1 MSRKEEIL
9 KAKFANYTFQ
19 NLTAK
24 EEEMILEAMSEYA
37 KEAFEAS
44 KKGGIERVPVVIDQY
59 GSVNIEEHFVANLYP
74 TFEDY
79 EKKHCHIRRGSK
91 SNNYSGCA

>member
-1 MSRKEEIL
+1 M
-9 KAKFANYTFQ
+9 
-19 NLTAK
+19 
-24 EEEMILEAMSEYA
+24 EAISEYA

-79 EKKHCHIRRGSK
+79 EKKH
-91 SNNYSGCA
+91 

>member
-44 KKGGIERVPVVIDQY
+44 KKGGIRL
-59 GSVNIEEHFVANLYP
+59 S
-74 TFEDY
+74 
-79 EKKHCHIRRGSK
+79 
-91 SNNYSGCA
+91 